1 MVMNT
6 VNPTGKSGYVP
17 AEEHARLLEEL
28 ARIRE
33 YADGLDNRLMA
44 EQALRG
50 RLVEESVASRISE
63 VKEAA
68 RAELKAD
75 VLNEFSERELSLAA
89 RERTALEREGKL
101 DARASELDARAS
113 EIDALTADLDGQRAH
128 LSEERDE
135 MIAQAQAFV
144 LAERQ
149 AMDKEF
155 EEKAEKVRRDAE
167 VQLASFFLKACETI
181 EA

>member
-75 VLNEFSERELSLAA
+75 VLN
-89 RERTALEREGKL
+89 
-101 DARASELDARAS
+101 
-113 EIDALTADLDGQRAH
+113 
-128 LSEERDE
+128 
-135 MIAQAQAFV
+135 
-144 LAERQ
+144 
-149 AMDKEF
+149 
-155 EEKAEKVRRDAE
+155 
-167 VQLASFFLKACETI
+167 
-181 EA
+181 

>member
-149 AMDKEF
+149 ALDKEF
-155 EEKAEKVRRDAE
+155 EEKAEKVRRDDRGMD
-167 VQLASFFLKACETI
+167 QGRML
-181 EA
+181 EAGHGKTA